1 MAALTGARARNQLN
15 PRPPAPRG
23 QGRSAWVRP
32 RVTADPAQD
41 RGAVRDPAATCSGG
55 AEAPASPGAAGP
67 PLSYPGPEG
76 TAASIQTSPL
86 DQARGLGALAAT
98 AATTWAPSRCL
109 PSGGGGT
116 TTRDPPEREG
126 AGPTSAAVPPA
137 PRGRGL
143 QAPRPQCAG
152 PEARGASGLGIHS
165 PGACAVPAGA
175 RGLARGSPAPVR
187 RPRSARSPAPGN
199 RQSRRLRSAAGGACS
214 PLPGAPRPHRPPTYS
229 RRGGGRLE
237 VGELDSCLMESKN
250 ESHRQRKENA
260 T

>member
-1 MAALTGARARNQLN
+1 MATLPGARARAARNQLN

-55 AEAPASPGAAGP
+55 AEAPASPGAAGEDL
-67 PLSYPGPEG
+67 LSYPGPEG
-76 TAASIQTSPL
+76 TAPSIQTAPWTRPVALVRSPQPRRL
-86 DQARGLGALAAT
+86 PGRPAGACPAEEAGPRRGDPPAA
-98 AATTWAPSRCL
+98 
-109 PSGGGGT
+109 GGG
-116 TTRDPPEREG
+116 
-126 AGPTSAAVPPA
+126 
-137 PRGRGL
+137 RGRGQRL
-143 QAPRPQCAG
+143 RPPLRRCG
-152 PEARGASGLGIHS
+152 GGASRL
-165 PGACAVPAGA
+165 PGPSAQAQKREEPRAWEPTVPA
-175 RGLARGSPAPVR
+175 PAQSGR
-187 RPRSARSPAPGN
+187 RPR
-199 RQSRRLRSAAGGACS
+199 ACP
-214 PLPGAPRPHRPPTYS
+214 PLPGAPRRHRPPTYR